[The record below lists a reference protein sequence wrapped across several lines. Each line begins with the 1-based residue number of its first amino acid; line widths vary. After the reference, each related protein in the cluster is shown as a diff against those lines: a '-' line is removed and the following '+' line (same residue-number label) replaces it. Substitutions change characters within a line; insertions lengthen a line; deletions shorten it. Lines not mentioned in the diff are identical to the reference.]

1 MLCVGASNANW
12 LRTFH
17 GHLVQQVEEVRQ
29 LAGQPETGAATAL
42 ARRNMETPVAAKET
56 MADESSV
63 RRQRLIKQP
72 SA

>member
-1 MLCVGASNANW
+1 
-12 LRTFH
+12 
-17 GHLVQQVEEVRQ
+17 VQQVEEVRQ

-63 RRQRLIKQP
+63 RSQRLIKQP